1 MHADAGKLLW
11 DALRAAERVMRFVA
25 GKTFADYEHDELVRS
40 AVERQLEIIGEAL
53 SQLRRADPATAAQ
66 LAELPRVV
74 AFRNILIHGY
84 ATVDN
89 KLVWGVIET
98 DLDTLRDSLQR
109 LLGAP

>member
-11 DALRAAERVMRFVA
+11 DALRAAERVMRFIA
-25 GKTFADYEHDELVRS
+25 GKTFADYENDELVRS

-53 SQLRRADPATAAQ
+53 SQLRRGDLATAAQ